1 MTINVK
7 ITPKNRHESSDRM
20 IRRFIKRTKKIKL
33 MDELRER
40 RHYVKP
46 SEIKRNEKRRRI
58 AENAKRARQEK
69 AILLEE
75 ANYSNRPKRKT
86 RRK

>member
-7 ITPKNRHESSDRM
+7 IVPKNRHESSDRM
-20 IRRFIKRTKKIKL
+20 IRRFIKKTKKIKL

-40 RHYVKP
+40 KYYTKP
-46 SEIKRNEKRRRI
+46 SEIKRTEKRR
-58 AENAKRARQEK
+58 

-75 ANYSNRPKRKT
+75 SNYSNKRSKN
-86 RRK
+86 RR

>member
-7 ITPKNRHESSDRM
+7 ITPKNRYESSDRM

-40 RHYVKP
+40 RHFVKP

-58 AENAKRARQEK
+58 AENAKRVRQEK

>member
-7 ITPKNRHESSDRM
+7 ITPKGKHESAERM
-20 IRRFIKRTKKIKL
+20 IRRFVKRTKKIKL
-33 MDELRER
+33 MDTLRDR
-40 RHYVKP
+40 RYYVKP

-58 AENAKRARQEK
+58 AENKKRVRKEK

-75 ANYSNRPKRKT
+75 PNYNRKKKT
-86 RRK
+86 RR

>member
-7 ITPKNRHESSDRM
+7 ITPKGKHESAERM
-20 IRRFIKRTKKIKL
+20 IRRFVKRTKTIKL
-33 MDELRER
+33 MDTLRDR
-40 RHYVKP
+40 RYYVKP

-58 AENAKRARQEK
+58 AENKKRVRKEK

-75 ANYSNRPKRKT
+75 PNYNRKKKT
-86 RRK
+86 RR

>member
-1 MTINVK
+1 MDQL
-7 ITPKNRHESSDRM
+7 RDR
-20 IRRFIKRTKKIKL
+20 RYYT
-33 MDELRER
+33 
-40 RHYVKP
+40 KP
-46 SEIKRNEKRRRI
+46 SEIKRTEKRRRI
-58 AENAKRARQEK
+58 AENAKRVRQEK

>member
-58 AENAKRARQEK
+58 AENAKRVRQEK